1 MSPGETLV
9 KIADLGRYIV
19 EATSSDRNSEKLEI
33 GLPVKIRIGTNN
45 LNGSISRI
53 LPAVENNTVKFFVK
67 LGNENADVLRP
78 NMRAEVFI
86 ITEKRENVIRIKN
99 GAAFRGAKSQDVFFI
114 KGGMAL
120 KQNIK
125 KGISNSDYVE
135 IISNA
140 KPGDKI
146 IISETEDYKHL
157 DEFTILD
164 K

>member
-1 MSPGETLV
+1 M
-9 KIADLGRYIV
+9 
-19 EATSSDRNSEKLEI
+19 
-33 GLPVKIRIGTNN
+33 
-45 LNGSISRI
+45 
-53 LPAVENNTVKFFVK
+53 AV
-67 LGNENADVLRP
+67 
-78 NMRAEVFI
+78 
-86 ITEKRENVIRIKN
+86 
-99 GAAFRGAKSQDVFFI
+99 
-114 KGGMAL
+114 

-157 DEFTILD
+157 DEFTLLD